1 MVSEKETMK
10 TFKTFQLIAFLV
22 SISFVAKSQIKD
34 FDVLSPWSSATLQSN
49 SVLENCQFS
58 MQVEADIA
66 KGCELKIY
74 SSWDNWETEHLS
86 VHDKGLSS
94 SRGWAATYYG
104 KHIPT
109 PTSTGIATFKA
120 RCEVIVKDSIIQ
132 TEMTEVQTEIGDE
145 WSHDVRINLINPSVN
160 SRVNYEKDTLEFYI
174 VNVGTANFK
183 QGNFITIFILDEN
196 AETIGLLTSMYS
208 GPDIAPGDSGR
219 VIKEISYKEEEIL
232 SAGQH
237 SLCFEIEIE
246 DLETSTMVDF
256 DLSNNKSCVEFTLV
270 SSVEDRPSARWEL
283 FQTDHKLHFTNLTNS
298 TGEFALVDIQGR
310 IQAKGHFEPQAG
322 VNLQKPQKGVY
333 LMNWITPAGKR
344 SQKIWVN

>member
-34 FDVLSPWSSATLQSN
+34 FEILSPWMGATLKNN
-49 SVLENCQFS
+49 STLENCQFS
-58 MQVEADIA
+58 MQVESDIA

-74 SSWDNWETEHLS
+74 SSWDNWETEYLS
-86 VHDKGLSS
+86 VHGKGLSS
-94 SRGWAATYYG
+94 SRGWTAAYFG

-120 RCEVIVKDSIIQ
+120 RCEVILKDSIIQ
-132 TEMTEVQTEIGDE
+132 TETAEVQTQIGNQ
-145 WSHDVRINLINPSVN
+145 WSHDARINLISPSAN

-174 VNVGTANFK
+174 VNVGTAPIN
-183 QGNFITIFILDEN
+183 QGTFVTIFILDEN
-196 AETIGLLTSMYS
+196 TETTGLLTSMYN
-208 GPDIAPGDSGR
+208 GPDIVPGDSGR

-237 SLCFEIEIE
+237 SLCFQIEIE
-246 DLETSTMVDF
+246 DLEASAMVDF

-270 SSVEDRPSARWEL
+270 SSVEDMPSAKWKL
-283 FQTDHKLHFTNLTNS
+283 FRTNHELHFTNPANS
-298 TGEFALVDIQGR
+298 TGEFALVDLQGR
-310 IQAKGHFEPQAG
+310 IQAKGHFGPQAS
-322 VNLQKPQKGVY
+322 VNLQKPQKGMYV
-333 LMNWITPAGKR
+333 MNWITSTGKR